1 MKIMMRNKGNN
12 NNNDNGNNSD
22 IDDINNNDS
31 NNDNNNSNNNDNNN
45 NNNNENS
52 DDNIYNNYDND
63 INSDDHNDPP
73 SIEYEFL
80 VSASLLLDNLLSYL
94 TSSDKHTCK
103 AVYLHVL
110 TTNVTAI
117 HFYERRS
124 FRLHSFLPYYYS
136 IKGSPRDGFSYVLYI
151 NGGQPPWT
159 VLYPFYLLYLTC
171 LCLEFVLKSFS
182 GIYLIFVDDL

>member
-1 MKIMMRNKGNN
+1 MKIMIIIIINYNENYNKNN
-12 NNNDNGNNSD
+12 M
-22 IDDINNNDS
+22 IIMIMINNNDS
-31 NNDNNNSNNNDNNN
+31 NNDNNNDNNN
-45 NNNNENS
+45 NNSSDNNN
-52 DDNIYNNYDND
+52 DND
-63 INSDDHNDPP
+63 NYNDYNDYNSSDNHNDPP
-73 SIEYEFL
+73 SIEYQSP

-159 VLYPFYLLYLTC
+159 VLYPFYLLYLT
-171 LCLEFVLKSFS
+171 LPMLRLLSSKAQKYKDF
-182 GIYLIFVDDL
+182 